1 MRTYRPVSLNPLLF
15 LIALNIIIF
24 IVTLAR
30 PGDIYSLLGLTVA
43 NFPHQPWTIIT
54 NLFVHDYRGIW
65 HILFNMISLFF
76 LGRFL
81 LQLVGEER
89 FLVVY
94 FLGGIVGNLFFI
106 LLILFAPHIPLISHL
121 VSPQDKYIP
130 GVGASGAIFAIGGA
144 LAVMAPGL
152 KVFIIPI
159 PIPVPLWVAIIIF
172 LLISFVPGIAW
183 QAHLGGLLLG
193 LGAGYYFKKRGYFYF

>member
-1 MRTYRPVSLNPLLF
+1 

-30 PGDIYSLLGLTVA
+30 PDDIYSLLGLSAA
-43 NFPHQPWTIIT
+43 NFMHQPWTIIT
-54 NLFVHDYRGIW
+54 NLFVHGGFA
-65 HILFNMISLFF
+65 HILGNMISLFF

-81 LQLVGEER
+81 LQLVGEKK
-89 FLVVY
+89 FLLVY
-94 FLGGIVGNLFFI
+94 FLGGIAGNVLFI
-106 LLILFAPHIPLISHL
+106 LLAPPLAL
-121 VSPQDKYIP
+121 
-130 GVGASGAIFAIGGA
+130 GVGASGAIFALGGA
-144 LAVMAPGL
+144 LVMMAPGL
-152 KVFIIPI
+152 RVLVIPI
-159 PIPVPLWVAIIIF
+159 PIPIPLWIAIIIF

>member
-1 MRTYRPVSLNPLLF
+1 MRTYRTFDLNALLF
-15 LIALNIIIF
+15 LIALNVIIF

-30 PGDIYSLLGLTVA
+30 PDDIYSLLGLSAA
-43 NFPHQPWTIIT
+43 NFTHQPWTIIT
-54 NLFVHDYRGIW
+54 NLFVHGSFS

-81 LQLVGEER
+81 IQLVGEKK

-94 FLGGIVGNLFFI
+94 FLGGIAGNILFI
-106 LLILFAPHIPLISHL
+106 LLARPFDVGI
-121 VSPQDKYIP
+121 
-130 GVGASGAIFAIGGA
+130 GASGAIFALGGA
-144 LAVMAPGL
+144 LVMIAPEL
-152 KVFIIPI
+152 KVLII
-159 PIPVPLWVAIIIF
+159 PIPVPVPLWIAIIIF

-193 LGAGYYFKKRGYFYF
+193 LGAGYYFKKKRSYFYF

>member
-1 MRTYRPVSLNPLLF
+1 MRTYRTFSLDALWF

-30 PGDIYSLLGLTVA
+30 PDDIYSLLGLSAA
-43 NFPHQPWTIIT
+43 NFMHQPWTIIT
-54 NLFVHDYRGIW
+54 NLFVHGGFA

-81 LQLVGEER
+81 LQLVGEKR
-89 FLVVY
+89 FLLVY
-94 FLGGIVGNLFFI
+94 FLGGIAGNVLFI
-106 LLILFAPHIPLISHL
+106 LLAPPLAL
-121 VSPQDKYIP
+121 
-130 GVGASGAIFAIGGA
+130 GVGASGAIFALGGA
-144 LAVMAPGL
+144 LVMMAPGL
-152 KVFIIPI
+152 RVLVIPI
-159 PIPVPLWVAIIIF
+159 PIPIPLWIAIIIF